1 MNSSILYLTL
11 KVLISAI
18 LIVAI
23 SEIAKRST
31 LLGGILAS
39 VPLTSVLAILW
50 LYSESKDTQKIIALS
65 YDIFWLVLPSLIF
78 FLALPFL
85 LKKSVNFYVALGSSI
100 TLTAIG
106 YGIMIFIMHLE

>member
-1 MNSSILYLTL
+1 MVYFVV
-11 KVLISAI
+11 KVFVSAI

-31 LLGGILAS
+31 LLGSILAS
-39 VPLTSVLAILW
+39 IPLTSVLAMVW
-50 LYSESKDTQKIIALS
+50 LYSDTKDTQKIIALS

-100 TLTAIG
+100 TMTAIG
-106 YGIMIFIMHLE
+106 YGMMIFMMHLE